1 MFLLLADVATD
12 MAQEKIWHHVA
23 AYENVTWHTM
33 CICACVCMGV
43 CVRVCVR
50 VRMCGINENKH
61 PFQDFFYSH

>member
-12 MAQEKIWHHVA
+12 MAQEKMWHHVA

-43 CVRVCVR
+43 CVRTCAHVW
-50 VRMCGINENKH
+50 
-61 PFQDFFYSH
+61 D